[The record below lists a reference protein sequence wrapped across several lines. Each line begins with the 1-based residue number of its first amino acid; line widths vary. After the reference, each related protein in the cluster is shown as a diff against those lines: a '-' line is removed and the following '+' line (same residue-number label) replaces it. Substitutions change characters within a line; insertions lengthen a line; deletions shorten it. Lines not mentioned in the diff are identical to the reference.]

1 MNIERT
7 EVYGFGATIRAMRNP
22 LESFGKSDSTYYP
35 YAHEDFIYWREP
47 NSNSEG
53 FYLGEADKKLSQTL
67 VKAGDSHGK
76 HLRLVQVW
84 ADFTLPRFIHQEC
97 DTYRHIEKVSCS
109 TMHTLMKKPI
119 TEDMFEGG
127 FLHMSADTIHKLNEL
142 IQLYKSTNDPQEK
155 KQCKYHAKRILPES
169 FLQKRTIN
177 TNYQCLLNIYKQ
189 RKNHELPQWQ
199 EICDWILALPYFK
212 ELTGIGDVE

>member
-1 MNIERT
+1 MKIENT
-7 EVYGFGATIRAMRNP
+7 EVYGLGAAIRSMRNP
-22 LESFGKSDSTYYP
+22 LDSWGKSDSKWP
-35 YAHEDFIYWREP
+35 SDIFEEPFYWSTE
-47 NSNSEG
+47 NANVEC
-53 FYLGEADKKLSQTL
+53 FLLGDEDKKLSQRLTQ
-67 VKAGDSHGK
+67 AGTEHCK
-76 HLRLVQVW
+76 HLRLIQVW
-84 ADFTLPRFIHQEC
+84 ADFTLPRFIWQEL

-109 TMHTLMKKPI
+109 TMHTLMKNTI

-142 IQLYKSTNDPQEK
+142 IQLYKCADDLQEK
-155 KQCKYHAKRILPES
+155 KQYKYHAKRILPES

-199 EICDWILALPYFK
+199 EICQWILALPYFK
-212 ELTGIGDVE
+212 ELTGIEGEK

>member
-1 MNIERT
+1 MQIENT
-7 EVYGFGATIRAMRNP
+7 DVYGFDMAIRGMRNP
-22 LESFGKSDSTYYP
+22 LNSLDKKDSRYTSGVYDDSFYWCDSN
-35 YAHEDFIYWREP
+35 A
-47 NSNSEG
+47 NAEG
-53 FYLGEADKKLSQTL
+53 FILGESDKQLSQKL

-76 HLRLVQVW
+76 HLRLIQVW
-84 ADFTLPRFIHQEC
+84 ADFTLPRFIWQEF

-109 TMHTLMKKPI
+109 TMHTLMKNTI

-142 IQLYKSTNDPQEK
+142 IQLYKCADDLQEK
-155 KQCKYHAKRILPES
+155 KQYKYHAKRILPES

-199 EICDWILALPYFK
+199 EICQWILALPYFK
-212 ELTGIGDVE
+212 ELTGIEGEK